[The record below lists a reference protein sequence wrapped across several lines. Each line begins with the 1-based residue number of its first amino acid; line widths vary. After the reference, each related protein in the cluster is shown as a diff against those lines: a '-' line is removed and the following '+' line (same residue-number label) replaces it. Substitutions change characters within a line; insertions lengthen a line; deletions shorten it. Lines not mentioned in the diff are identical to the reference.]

1 MYRFTD
7 MVVAVL
13 GICVAAP
20 AAAQLQEP
28 DFTVRAERLGE
39 GLYVLVGQ
47 GGNIGVSSGADG
59 TFLIDD
65 QYAPATPAINAALAT
80 LGAEPVRFVL
90 NTHWHGDHTGG
101 NENFGEAGAVIVAQD
116 NVRGR
121 MSKPQQNRFLDGAT
135 PASPPAALPVITFGD
150 SLGLHL
156 NGQTIR
162 ALHTPRAHTDGD
174 VIVRFDTANVLHAGD
189 LFFNG
194 LYPFIDVDSGGSVE
208 GLLAAVDLM
217 LSVSD
222 AETRIIPGHGPLADR
237 AALLAYRNMLVD
249 TSARVRRLLDEGLG
263 VEQIVA
269 AAPNADYD
277 ATWAWGFITGERYL
291 RMLVNLM
298 GQAGE

>member
-7 MVVAVL
+7 MVVAVAVAVL

-59 TFLIDD
+59 TFLTDD

-80 LGAEPVRFVL
+80 LGAGPVRFVL
-90 NTHWHGDHTGG
+90 NTHWHSDHTGG

-150 SLGLHL
+150 SLSLHL

-162 ALHTPRAHTDGD
+162 ALHTPRAHTG
-174 VIVRFDTANVLHAGD
+174 V
-189 LFFNG
+189 
-194 LYPFIDVDSGGSVE
+194 
-208 GLLAAVDLM
+208 
-217 LSVSD
+217 
-222 AETRIIPGHGPLADR
+222 
-237 AALLAYRNMLVD
+237 
-249 TSARVRRLLDEGLG
+249 TSNPSTSPRC
-263 VEQIVA
+263 
-269 AAPNADYD
+269 APNQH
-277 ATWAWGFITGERYL
+277 L
-291 RMLVNLM
+291 
-298 GQAGE
+298 Q